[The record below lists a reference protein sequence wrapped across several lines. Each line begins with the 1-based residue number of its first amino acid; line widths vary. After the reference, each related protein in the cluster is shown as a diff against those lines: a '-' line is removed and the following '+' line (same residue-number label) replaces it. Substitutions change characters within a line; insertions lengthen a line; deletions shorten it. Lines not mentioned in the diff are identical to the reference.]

1 MYFIL
6 FLGEEDHLREGQQG
20 RSECVVGE
28 EEVIEVDLSGLVLVD
43 EVAVGAVDGVE
54 GEACEV
60 HGHEVEVHALDA
72 GLGRGT
78 SCGGSF
84 SIFARRRRTT
94 TRRSRS
100 IRLSRL
106 LAIASPTFFDRFII

>member
-1 MYFIL
+1 MDFIL
-6 FLGEEDHLREGQQG
+6 FLREEDHLREGEQRG
-20 RSECVVGE
+20 CECVIGE
-28 EEVIEVDLSGLVLVD
+28 QQVVEVDLSGLVLVD

-60 HGHEVEVHALDA
+60 HGHEVEVHAFDA

-94 TRRSRS
+94 RRRSRS
-100 IRLSRL
+100 TRRWRLSA
-106 LAIASPTFFDRFII
+106 LATLTSL